1 MAERKER
8 MIETSATA
16 IKRAVGR
23 PRRLTID
30 AIVDA
35 ACEIGIAGLEMGQV
49 AERLNT
55 GVATLYGYVR
65 CREHLLQLVAERMA
79 SNALERGCGGSWQDI
94 LRKHAA
100 LCYAMFQS
108 MPELIGNLIGGQA
121 NDQEVAY
128 AENLVAML
136 EARGLTRS
144 DAIDAFIE
152 TNQAVIGAA
161 VMLVRRKVLA
171 NVSIDEEG
179 NTVPLPTVLGDYGPT
194 LDRIIKAYQEKL
206 GPALSGGSL
215 EVPSNE

>member
-1 MAERKER
+1 
-8 MIETSATA
+8 MIEAKATA
-16 IKRAVGR
+16 TKRAVGR

-35 ACEIGIAGLEMGQV
+35 ACDVGIAGLEMGQV

-79 SNALERGCGGSWQDI
+79 SNALEMECGGSWQEI

-108 MPELIGNLIGGQA
+108 TPELIGNLIGGQA

-128 AENLVAML
+128 SANFVAML
-136 EARGLTRS
+136 EARGLNRK
-144 DAIDAFIE
+144 DAVDIFIE
-152 TNQAVIGAA
+152 TNQVVIGAA

-171 NVSIDEEG
+171 NVSVDAEG
-179 NTVPLPTVLGDYGPT
+179 NTVPLPAVLGDYGPT
-194 LDRIIKAYQEKL
+194 LERIINGYQEKL
-206 GPALSGGSL
+206 GHA
-215 EVPSNE
+215 